1 MGLCDVSMCSVWIVA
16 YAGVWEYDVA
26 DVTGKKVIV
35 RAYGVARREDYLV
48 DGLIDRKEDV
58 RCGLVVFLFSRKRKV
73 RMVGIYH

>member
-1 MGLCDVSMCSVWIVA
+1 MFCLVVA

-48 DGLIDRKEDV
+48 DGLIE
-58 RCGLVVFLFSRKRKV
+58 
-73 RMVGIYH
+73 